1 MRVRVVVNA
10 GHDGI
15 RDKGAPGALGVPEAT
30 ITRNVAVAL
39 CALSDDALTYEPKRQ
54 SILGLWTLTRA
65 LRANPPDVL
74 VSLHCDAAHHPPC
87 IHEGRIF
94 HWVADPNY
102 ERRTR
107 SLGLASAICE
117 HTEGLMSQRVTIR
130 SAPYNRDGKLFT
142 PGILKHTA
150 TQAVVLVEMGFVSD
164 RHVAEAMNTDAWVAR
179 TAAGLD
185 AGIRQWVK
193 EQPS

>member
-1 MRVRVVVNA
+1 MRCVINP
-10 GHDGI
+10 GHDGL
-15 RDKGAPGALGVPEAT
+15 RDRGAPGALGVPEAT
-30 ITRNVAVAL
+30 INRNVVLAM
-39 CALSDDALTYEPKRQ
+39 CGLSDPALTYEQKRQ

-65 LRANPPDVL
+65 LHANPPDVL

-87 IHEGRIF
+87 IHEARIF
-94 HWVADPNY
+94 NWIADPNY
-102 ERRTR
+102 ERRMR

-130 SAPYNRDGKLFT
+130 SAPYLRDGKLFT
-142 PGILKHTA
+142 PGILVNTA

-164 RHVAEAMNTDAWVAR
+164 VHTAAEMNKPAWVAR

-185 AGIRQWVK
+185 AGIRQWVR

>member
-1 MRVRVVVNA
+1 MRVVLNA
-10 GHDGI
+10 GHDGL
-15 RDKGAPGALGVPEAT
+15 RDRGAPGALGVPEAT

-39 CALSDDALTYEPKRQ
+39 CALSDDVLTYEPKRQ
-54 SILGLWTLTRA
+54 SIVGLWTLTRT
-65 LRANPPDVL
+65 LHANPPDVL

-87 IHEGRIF
+87 IHEARIF
-94 HWVADPNY
+94 HWVSDPNY
-102 ERRTR
+102 ERRTL

-117 HTEGLMSQRVTIR
+117 HAEGLMSQRVTIR
-130 SAPYNRDGKLFT
+130 TAPYLRDGKQFT
-142 PGILKHTA
+142 PGILVNTA

-164 RHVAEAMNTDAWVAR
+164 VHTAAEMNKPAWVAR

-185 AGIRQWVK
+185 AGIRQWVR